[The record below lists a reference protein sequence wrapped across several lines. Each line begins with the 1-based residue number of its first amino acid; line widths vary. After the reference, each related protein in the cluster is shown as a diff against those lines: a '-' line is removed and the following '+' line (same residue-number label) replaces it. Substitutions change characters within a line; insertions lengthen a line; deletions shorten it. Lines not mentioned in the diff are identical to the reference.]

1 MNRPL
6 VSVIVPNFNHSAF
19 LTERIRSILSQS
31 YQNFELVLL
40 DDCSSDDSDK
50 LLREVAL
57 GEKVAAYVRNE
68 VNSGSPFRQ
77 WVKGLKI
84 ARGQFVWIA
93 ESDDFATVDLLSRL
107 VSMLQEHP
115 DCHIAGCASFYTGA
129 DGSTDNAIGTE
140 VPTGCQRLT
149 DSMYRCDGREFLWR
163 NMQQGNG
170 LPNASALVVR
180 NTPLLHTS
188 IPLEMRYCGDW
199 VTWIRLLAK
208 HNLILCT
215 DVMNHWRTHPQTTR
229 WQNQAGGKRQYFW
242 EHVDRP
248 EYLREMLLAM
258 LELRPMAGK
267 RWNTFVFSGM
277 LNHYRELA
285 GPTELQ
291 DFCKA
296 MGWRARTHLHSKLL
310 LQPSWIRLKKLFS
323 PRSS

>member
-1 MNRPL
+1 MGAPL
-6 VSVIVPNFNHSAF
+6 VSVIVPNFNHARF
-19 LTERIRSILSQS
+19 LAQRFASIVSQAEKS
-31 YQNFELVLL
+31 MEVILL
-40 DDCSSDDSDK
+40 DDCSSDASDK
-50 LLREVAL
+50 ILRTFCRHRLV
-57 GEKVAAYVRNE
+57 VDYVRNVE
-68 VNSGSPFRQ
+68 NSGSPFKQ
-77 WVKGLKI
+77 W
-84 ARGQFVWIA
+84 ARGLERAKGEFVWIA
-93 ESDDFATVDLLSRL
+93 ESDDFATPDFLLKL
-107 VSMLQEHP
+107 VSALQEHP
-115 DCHIAGCASFYTGA
+115 DCHIAGCASVYTGA

-140 VPTGCQRLT
+140 VPTGCQPLT
-149 DSMYRCDGREFLWR
+149 NSMYLCDGREFLWR

-170 LPNASALVVR
+170 LPNASALVIR
-180 NTPLLHTS
+180 NTPLLQTS

-242 EHVDRP
+242 EHVDLP

-267 RWNTFVFSGM
+267 RWNTFVFSRM

-296 MGWRARTHLHSKLL
+296 MGWRARTHLQSKSL
-310 LQPSWIRLKKLFS
+310 LQPCWIRLKKLFS
-323 PRSS
+323 ARSS